1 MTKSWKKMLLAG
13 VLGLLASGGAGLRA
27 SWEYL
32 HAARAEAGRAIERN
46 IPQTLEI
53 GRLRQLVGQFDDRI
67 AADRRTLA
75 EAELSLAEAKTDLQ
89 ARRSEQQVCLEKL
102 RSLRTGGTRAGMTST
117 GCGRSRVV
125 DPAGE
130 LRTWYTRY
138 ERAETALSARQTAL
152 ESQQTSLDQLAT
164 RLEESTQERNLLVQ
178 RIAALESR
186 SSARDLGRA
195 LAAEGDDVLAR
206 AREIADRV
214 ERRLQI
220 DERID
225 ELAQPGTTSTA
236 DSDHEIERRVDA
248 LLGTTQ
254 PAPGA

>member
-1 MTKSWKKMLLAG
+1 MTKTWKTVLLTG
-13 VLGLLASGGAGLRA
+13 VVGLLVSGGAGLRA

-32 HAARAEAGRAIERN
+32 QAARAEASRTIERN
-46 IPQTLEI
+46 IPLSLEI

-67 AADRRTLA
+67 ATDRRTLA

-89 ARRSEQQVCLEKL
+89 TRRSEQQVCLEKL
-102 RSLRTGGTRAGMTST
+102 RSLRTGGTRAAMTST

-125 DPAGE
+125 EPAAA
-130 LRTWYTRY
+130 LRTWYTQY

-152 ESQQTSLDQLAT
+152 ESQQTSLDQLAS

-186 SSARDLGRA
+186 SSAQDLGRA
-195 LAAEGDDVLAR
+195 LSAEGDDVLAR

-214 ERRLQI
+214 ERRLKV

-225 ELAQPGTTSTA
+225 ELAQPATRSTA
-236 DSDHEIERRVDA
+236 DSDQEIERRVDA

-254 PAPGA
+254 PASGA